1 MANEALR
8 LIGST
13 TETRPE
19 ADSDELNL
27 REVWRA
33 LMRRKLA
40 LLTPVALVTLGVFF
54 WAKQQPPM
62 YTAEALLHVQTR
74 DAQVIEVEGVV
85 EEMIADP
92 ATIESEIEYLSS
104 PAFSRRIVEKLELT
118 NDPEFAPWLREGEP
132 DPIGTVLE
140 LLNPMRYIP
149 EEWLQ
154 SDDEPQQA
162 AQELDQETRQLN
174 AVTRKVAGRLD
185 VEQVGRSYVIALRF
199 LSEDPTKAAMIAN
212 TMTEEYLASQVEQKY
227 AAAQRATQ
235 WLSEKIDELRG
246 EVLAAE
252 AKIVEYRSQNNLV
265 NTQTDNPLTLQFFEL
280 NTQLALAQAERAQA
294 EARLSQAQSLLNSS
308 GTGSAALI
316 LQSPLMDQLRL
327 QETELIRRISEMAS
341 VYGEKHPVM
350 VNLRSEIGSI
360 RGKMQDEAR
369 RIVQDLQNEVAVAAA
384 REQEL
389 LNNMNRLQGDA
400 ARADLAG
407 VELSALEGEMETNR
421 ELFTAFLTRFREIV
435 EQQGLEEADAK
446 ILSAAAPPPTPS
458 HPKIMLMT
466 LVAFGASLVL
476 GVLLVFVI
484 ERWDADYGFRS
495 ADEIQ
500 AALGARALA
509 LVPDLSR
516 RETQGAA
523 AEDYILQKPHSAY
536 AEAVQR
542 IRTSLFLA
550 DGERPPKTI
559 LVTSSVP
566 LEGKSTIAASLA
578 RQSASS
584 GLKVILIDADLRR
597 PRLHEVMG
605 FPNENGLSEVLTGR
619 ANPEVAIKRDE
630 KSGLDFLPA
639 GIGVTSPPD
648 LFRSSTM
655 RILLEETAAYY
666 DLVIIDTPPIAAVS
680 DCFTLSGLVDKAV
693 YVIRW
698 EQTPRN
704 VALAGLRQ
712 LAEAG
717 ADIAGIV
724 LSRVD
729 FKKHARY
736 GYADS
741 GYYRGSY
748 QKYYIN

>member
-1 MANEALR
+1 MANQALR

-13 TETRPE
+13 TE
-19 ADSDELNL
+19 ASSDAASDELNL

-33 LMRRKLA
+33 LKRRKLA
-40 LLTPVALVTLGVFF
+40 LLTPVALITLGVFF
-54 WAKQQPPM
+54 WAKQQPPL
-62 YTAEALLHVQTR
+62 YTGEALIHVQTR
-74 DAQVIEVEGVV
+74 DAQVVQVEGVV

-92 ATIESEIEYLSS
+92 ATIESEIEFLSS
-104 PAFSRRIVEKLELT
+104 PAFSRRMVEKLGLMS
-118 NDPEFAPWLREGEP
+118 DPEFAPWLQESEP

-149 EEWLQ
+149 EDWLR
-154 SDDEPQQA
+154 SDDAETAPA
-162 AQELDQETRQLN
+162 LDPETMQLN
-174 AVTRKVAGRLD
+174 SAARNVSGRLT
-185 VEQVGRSYVIALRF
+185 VEQVGRSYVVSLQF
-199 LSEDPTKAAMIAN
+199 LSEDPAKAARITNAMA
-212 TMTEEYLASQVEQKY
+212 EEYLASQVQEKY
-227 AAAQRATQ
+227 AAAERATK
-235 WLSEKIDELRG
+235 WLSEKINELRG
-246 EVLAAE
+246 HVLAAE
-252 AKIVEYRSQNNLV
+252 AKIVEYRSNNNLV
-265 NTQTDNPLTLQFFEL
+265 NTSTENPLTLQFFQL
-280 NTQLALAQAERAQA
+280 NTQLALAQAERAEA
-294 EARLSQAQSLLNSS
+294 EARLSQARGMLDSS
-308 GTGSAALI
+308 GAETAALV
-316 LQSPLMDQLRL
+316 LGSPLMDNLRA
-327 QETELIRRISEMAS
+327 QETELIREISDMS
-341 VYGEKHPVM
+341 STYGEKHPVM
-350 VNLRSEIGSI
+350 VNLRSEIASI
-360 RGKMQDEAR
+360 RAKMQDEVR
-369 RIVQDLQNEVAVAAA
+369 RIIQDFENEVSVAGA

-389 LNNMNRLQGDA
+389 INSMDRLRGDA

-407 VELSALEGEMETNR
+407 VELSALEGEVTTNR
-421 ELFTAFLTRFREIV
+421 DLFTAFLTRFREIV
-435 EQQGLEEADAK
+435 EQQGLEDADAK
-446 ILSAAAPPPTPS
+446 ILSTAAIPNAPS
-458 HPKIMLMT
+458 HPKTMLLT
-466 LVAFGASLVL
+466 TIAFGASLVL
-476 GVLLVFVI
+476 GVLLVFLI

-500 AALGARALA
+500 ATLGARALA

-523 AEDYILQKPHSAY
+523 AEDYILHKPHSAY

-550 DGERPPKTI
+550 DSERPPKTI

-578 RQSASS
+578 RQSAAS

-605 FPNENGLSEVLTGR
+605 FPNENGLSEVVTGR
-619 ANPEVAIKRDE
+619 ANPEVAIQRDE

-639 GIGVTSPPD
+639 GSGVASPPD

-680 DCFTLSGLVDKAV
+680 DSFTLSSLVDKAI
-693 YVIRW
+693 YVLRW

-704 VALAGLRQ
+704 VALAGIRQ

-729 FKKHARY
+729 LKKHARY
-736 GYADS
+736 SYADS
-741 GYYRGSY
+741 GYYRGNY

>member
-1 MANEALR
+1 M
-8 LIGST
+8 
-13 TETRPE
+13 
-19 ADSDELNL
+19 
-27 REVWRA
+27 
-33 LMRRKLA
+33 
-40 LLTPVALVTLGVFF
+40 
-54 WAKQQPPM
+54 
-62 YTAEALLHVQTR
+62 
-74 DAQVIEVEGVV
+74 
-85 EEMIADP
+85 
-92 ATIESEIEYLSS
+92 SS
-104 PAFSRRIVEKLELT
+104 PAFGRRIVEKLDLT
-118 NDPEFAPWLREGEP
+118 NDPEFALWLKESGP
-132 DPIGTVLE
+132 DPIGAVLE

-149 EEWLQ
+149 ADWL
-154 SDDEPQQA
+154 SSEG
-162 AQELDQETRQLN
+162 AQQETTLDPEVRQLN
-174 AVTRKVAGRLD
+174 AVTNALGARLT
-185 VEQVGRSYVIALRF
+185 VEQVGRSYVISLQF
-199 LSEDPTKAAMIAN
+199 LSEDPAKAASIAN
-212 TMTEEYLASQVEQKY
+212 TMVEEYLASQLEAKY
-227 AAAQRATQ
+227 AAAERATH
-235 WLSEKIDELRG
+235 WLSDKINELRG
-246 EVLAAE
+246 QVLAAE
-252 AKIVEYRSQNNLV
+252 AKIVEYRSTNHLV
-265 NTQTDNPLTLQFFEL
+265 NTETENPLTLQFFQL
-280 NTQLALAQAERAQA
+280 NTQLALAQAERAEA
-294 EARLSQAQSLLNSS
+294 EARLSQARSMLESS
-308 GTGSAALI
+308 GAATAALV
-316 LQSPLMDQLRL
+316 LGSSLMDSLRA
-327 QETELIRRISEMAS
+327 QETELIRQLSEMGS
-341 VYGEKHPVM
+341 IYGEKHPAM
-350 VNLRSEIGSI
+350 VNLRSGMASI
-360 RGKMQDEAR
+360 RGKMQDEVR
-369 RIVQDLQNEVAVAAA
+369 RIVQDLQNEVSVAVA

-389 LNNMNRLQGDA
+389 TNSMNRLQSDA

-407 VELSALEGEMETNR
+407 VELGALEGEISTNR

-435 EQQGLEEADAK
+435 EQQGLEEANSK
-446 ILSAAAPPPTPS
+446 ILSSAIQPNAPS
-458 HPKIMLMT
+458 HPKIMLLT
-466 LVAFGASLVL
+466 TVAFGASLVL
-476 GVLLVFVI
+476 GVLLVFLI

-495 ADEIQ
+495 ADEIH

-516 RETQGAA
+516 RETQGSA

-550 DGERPPKTI
+550 ESERPPKTI
-559 LVTSSVP
+559 LITSSVP
-566 LEGKSTIAASLA
+566 LEGKSTIAVSLA
-578 RQSASS
+578 RQSAAS

-605 FPNENGLSEVLTGR
+605 IPNANGLSEVLTGR

-639 GIGVTSPPD
+639 GIGVASPPD

-680 DCFTLSGLVDKAV
+680 DCFTLSSLVDKAI

-704 VALAGLRQ
+704 VALAGIRQ

-717 ADIAGIV
+717 ADIAGVV

-729 FKKHARY
+729 LKKHARY

>member
-13 TETRPE
+13 TE
-19 ADSDELNL
+19 ASSDAAYDELNL

-33 LMRRKLA
+33 LKRRKLA
-40 LLTPVALVTLGVFF
+40 LLAPVALITLGVFF

-62 YTAEALLHVQTR
+62 YTGEALLHVQTR
-74 DAQVIEVEGVV
+74 DAQVIQVAGVV

-92 ATIESEIEYLSS
+92 ATIESEIEFLSS
-104 PAFSRRIVEKLELT
+104 PAFSRRMAEKLGLT
-118 NDPEFAPWLREGEP
+118 TDPEFAPWLRAEEP

-149 EEWLQ
+149 ESWLQ
-154 SDDEPQQA
+154 SGDQA
-162 AQELDQETRQLN
+162 ETGPALDVETMQLDSAARN
-174 AVTRKVAGRLD
+174 FGKRLT
-185 VEQVGRSYVIALRF
+185 VEQVGRSYVISLQF
-199 LSEDPTKAAMIAN
+199 LSEDPAKAARIAN
-212 TMTEEYLASQVEQKY
+212 AMAEEYLASQVQEKY
-227 AAAQRATQ
+227 AAADRATK
-235 WLSEKIDELRG
+235 WLSEKIEELRG
-246 EVLAAE
+246 QVLAAE
-252 AKIVEYRSQNNLV
+252 AKIVEYRSNNNLV
-265 NTQTDNPLTLQFFEL
+265 NTSAENPLTLQFFQL
-280 NTQLALAQAERAQA
+280 NTQLALAQAERAEA
-294 EARLSQAQSLLNSS
+294 EARLSQARSMLNSS
-308 GTGSAALI
+308 GAETAALV
-316 LQSPLMDQLRL
+316 LGSPLMDNLRT
-327 QETELIRRISEMAS
+327 QETELMRELSEMSS
-341 VYGEKHPVM
+341 VYGERHPVM
-350 VNLRSEIGSI
+350 VNLRSELGSI
-360 RGKMQDEAR
+360 RSKMQDEVR
-369 RIVQDLQNEVAVAAA
+369 RIVQDFENEVSVASA

-389 LNNMNRLQGDA
+389 INSMNRLRGDA

-407 VELSALEGEMETNR
+407 VELSALEGEVTTNR
-421 ELFTAFLTRFREIV
+421 DLFTAFLTRFREIV

-446 ILSAAAPPPTPS
+446 ILSAAAVPNGPS
-458 HPKIMLMT
+458 HPKVMLLT
-466 LVAFGASLVL
+466 TIAFGASLVL
-476 GVLLVFVI
+476 GVLLVFLI

-500 AALGARALA
+500 ATLGARALA

-550 DGERPPKTI
+550 DSERPPKTI

-578 RQSASS
+578 RQSAAS

-619 ANPEVAIKRDE
+619 ANPEVAIRRDE

-639 GIGVTSPPD
+639 GTGVASPPD

-655 RILLEETAAYY
+655 KILLEETAAYY

-680 DCFTLSGLVDKAV
+680 DSFTLSSLVDKAI
-693 YVIRW
+693 YVLRW

-704 VALAGLRQ
+704 VALAGIRQ

-729 FKKHARY
+729 LKKHARY
-736 GYADS
+736 SYADS

>member
-1 MANEALR
+1 MANEAVR

-13 TETRPE
+13 AEARPE
-19 ADSDELNL
+19 AASDELNL

-33 LMRRKLA
+33 LMRRKFA
-40 LLTPVALVTLGVFF
+40 LLTPVALITLGVFF
-54 WAKQQPPM
+54 WASQQLPM
-62 YTAEALLHVQTR
+62 YTAEALLLVQTR
-74 DAQVIEVEGVV
+74 DAQVLEVEGVV
-85 EEMIADP
+85 EEMMADP
-92 ATIESEIEYLSS
+92 ATIESEIEYLIS
-104 PAFSRRIVEKLELT
+104 PAFSSRIVEKLGLA
-118 NDPEFAPWLREGEP
+118 NDPEFAPWLRESEP

-149 EEWLQ
+149 EDWLH
-154 SDDEPQQA
+154 SGDGQA
-162 AQELDQETRQLN
+162 GQELDPEAMRLN
-174 AVTRKVAGRLD
+174 AVAASVGGRVT
-185 VEQVGRSYVIALRF
+185 VEQIGRSYVISLQF
-199 LSEDPTKAAMIAN
+199 LSEDPAKAARIAN
-212 TMTEEYLASQVEQKY
+212 AMAEEYLASQVEQKY

-235 WLSEKIDELRG
+235 WLSEKINELRG
-246 EVLAAE
+246 EVLKAE

-265 NTQTDNPLTLQFFEL
+265 NTQTDNPLTLQFFQL
-280 NTQLALAQAERAQA
+280 NSQLALAQAERAQA
-294 EARLSQAQSLLNSS
+294 EARLSQAQSLMSS
-308 GTGSAALI
+308 DGSASAAMV

-327 QETELIRRISEMAS
+327 QETELMRRISEMAS

-369 RIVQDLQNEVAVAAA
+369 RIVQDLQNEVAVAGA

-389 LNNMNRLQGDA
+389 LKNMNRLQGDA

-435 EQQGLEEADAK
+435 EQQGLEHADAK
-446 ILSAAAPPPTPS
+446 ILSTAAPPPAPS
-458 HPKIMLMT
+458 HPKVMLLT
-466 LVAFGASLVL
+466 LIAFGASLVL
-476 GVLLVFVI
+476 GILFVFMI

-516 RETQGAA
+516 RETQGSA

-550 DGERPPKTI
+550 DGEQPPKTI

-597 PRLHEVMG
+597 PRLHEVIG

-680 DCFTLSGLVDKAV
+680 DCFTLSSLVDKAV
-693 YVIRW
+693 YIIRW

-704 VALAGLRQ
+704 VALAGIRQ